1 MSSASLQFPARPA
14 DGHKGTFGRVLIVAG
29 SRGMS
34 GAASLSGVAAL
45 RGGAGLVFVALPSG
59 IQNVVA
65 SYEPGYLTI
74 GLPED
79 SLTGQL
85 SEDSVAD
92 VLTLA
97 ETKDVV
103 ALGPGLGAGAGTRS
117 LVQQL
122 CLTYRRPMVI
132 DADGL
137 NVLAEQLRSGSLS
150 DQNLSGPRV
159 LTPHPGEFSR
169 LSGLSIPEIEARRPE
184 VAREFAARYGL
195 VLLLKGPRTIITDG
209 VEVAFNQTGN
219 SGMAT
224 GGSGDVLTGLIAA
237 LLGQGLSPFNA
248 ARTGAYLHGLAG
260 DIAAAELSE
269 PGLIASDLPKYLPRA
284 WMQSRPG

>member
-1 MSSASLQFPARPA
+1 
-14 DGHKGTFGRVLIVAG
+14 
-29 SRGMS
+29 MS
-34 GAASLSGVAAL
+34 GAACLSGVAAL
-45 RGGAGLVFVALPSG
+45 RGGAGLVSVALPSG

-85 SEDSVAD
+85 AEDAVAE
-92 VLTLA
+92 VLILA
-97 ETKDVV
+97 ATKDVIAV
-103 ALGPGLGAGAGTRS
+103 GPGLGGGAGSQS

-122 CLTYRRPMVI
+122 CLTCRLPMVI
-132 DADGL
+132 DADAL
-137 NVLAEQLRSGSLS
+137 NVLSEHLRSGRLS
-150 DQNLSGPRV
+150 EKDLSGPRV

-169 LSGLSIPEIEARRPE
+169 LSGLSIPEIEARRTE
-184 VAREFAARYGL
+184 VAREFAARYGV
-195 VLLLKGPRTIITDG
+195 VLLLKGPRTVITDG
-209 VEVAFNQTGN
+209 SDVAINTTGN

-237 LLGQGLSPFNA
+237 LLGQGLSPFDA

-284 WMQSRPG
+284 WMRALAREST

>member
-1 MSSASLQFPARPA
+1 MSSAPLQFPARPA

-34 GAASLSGVAAL
+34 GAASLCGVSSL
-45 RGGAGLVFVALPSG
+45 RGGAGLVFVALPAG
-59 IQNVVA
+59 IQNIVA

-79 SLTGQL
+79 SLTGQI
-85 SEDSVAD
+85 SDDSVAE
-92 VLTLA
+92 VLA
-97 ETKDVV
+97 QAASKDVIAV
-103 ALGPGLGAGAGTRS
+103 GPGLGCGSGTQALIR
-117 LVQQL
+117 QL
-122 CLTYRRPMVI
+122 CLTYRQPMVL
-132 DADGL
+132 DADAL
-137 NVLAEQLRSGSLS
+137 NVLAGHLQSGCLS
-150 DQNLSGPRV
+150 ANDLSGPRV

-169 LSGLSIPEIEARRPE
+169 LSGLSIPEIESQRME
-184 VAREFAARYGL
+184 VAREFAATHGV

-209 VEVAFNQTGN
+209 LEVALNETGN

-237 LLGQGLSPFNA
+237 LMGQGLSPFNA

-269 PGLIASDLPKYLPRA
+269 PALIASDLPKYLPQA
-284 WMQSRPG
+284 WMQALAR